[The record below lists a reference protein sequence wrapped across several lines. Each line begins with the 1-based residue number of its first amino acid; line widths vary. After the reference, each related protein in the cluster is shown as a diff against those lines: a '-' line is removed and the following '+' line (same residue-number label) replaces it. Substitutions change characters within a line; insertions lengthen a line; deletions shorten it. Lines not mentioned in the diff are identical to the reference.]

1 MIRLRSERLLCHMRN
16 CQQTDHLW
24 QVTSDDGGNSWSEP
38 EMTPMW
44 GYAAHLI

>member
-1 MIRLRSERLLCHMRN
+1 MRN

-24 QVTSDDGGNSWSEP
+24 QVTSDDGGKSWSDP

-44 GYAAHLI
+44 GYPAHLI